1 VKHTLRLAIWAAAT
15 WFATAATAGGTYRI
29 SGVVV
34 NSLNGK
40 PLAQTRVMV
49 ASDDGSAKE
58 VEMTTAAD
66 GRFLF
71 EGLPA
76 GSFTLSAER
85 KNYLFQK
92 YGQHADYA
100 STASSVMTGPGGV
113 SEGLTFTLYPQASI
127 RGKVVDERG
136 EPVWYAHMQLL
147 VQVRGARNEFLVRK
161 VVPTDDTGE
170 YRFSG
175 LPPMDCQVLAV
186 VPITTDGEGLA
197 PEYYS
202 NITDPNAV
210 TPIHL
215 KPGEEF
221 VADFILRRSRGV
233 KVTVDGPS
241 GIAGGNTSE
250 LMVLFA
256 QGPQGAEVSANTLEP
271 GSGRTFYHVQP
282 GRYKLLLGDVHSTF
296 ATSHW
301 IDVGQE
307 DVTVKLPFPDPPE
320 VTARVRVVN
329 GDAGLLQKVMLR
341 LHVFNDAG
349 NNTRPLGKDGT
360 AVFPAM
366 ASGRYAISLGTS
378 DLYVKSV
385 TARNAKVIDG
395 LLDLPDTGPVQLE
408 IVAAGDAGSVKGK
421 VVAQGKPVCGA
432 NVVLAPATASE
443 NSADYHG
450 YQSDSDGTFDF
461 RGVKPGDYLLFAT
474 DDWQLEFGNRA
485 AIQKY
490 LREAKAVK
498 AAANGVLEMQI
509 EPLTANDIR

>member
-1 VKHTLRLAIWAAAT
+1 MKYTSRLAIWAAAT
-15 WFATAATAGGTYRI
+15 LVATSVTAGEKYRI

-34 NSLNGK
+34 SSLTGK

-49 ASDDGSAKE
+49 EPDDGSAKGI
-58 VEMTTAAD
+58 EMTTAAD
-66 GRFLF
+66 GRFVF

-76 GSFTLSAER
+76 GSFTLSGER

-92 YGQHADYA
+92 YGQHPDYG
-100 STASSVMTGPGGV
+100 STASSVITGPSGV
-113 SEGLTFTLYPQASI
+113 SEDLKFTLYPQSAI

-136 EPVWYAHMQLL
+136 DPVWYAHMQLL
-147 VQVRGARNEFLVRK
+147 VQVHGARKEFLVRK
-161 VVPTDDTGE
+161 VVATDDTGE

-186 VPITTDGEGLA
+186 VPITPDREGYA
-197 PEYYS
+197 PQYYP
-202 NITDPNAV
+202 NIADPNAV

-215 KPGEEF
+215 SPGEEF
-221 VADFILRRSRGV
+221 TADFILRRSRGV
-233 KVTVDGPS
+233 NVTVDGAS
-241 GIAGGNTSE
+241 GIAGGNASE
-250 LMVLFA
+250 LLALFA

-271 GSGRTFYHVQP
+271 GSGRTFYHVHP
-282 GRYKLLLGDVHSTF
+282 GRYKLLIGDVRTTF

-307 DVTVKLPFPDPPE
+307 DVTVKLPFADPPD
-320 VTARVRVVN
+320 VTARVHVVN
-329 GDAGLLQKVMLR
+329 GDAALLQKVMLR

-378 DLYVKSV
+378 DLYIKSV
-385 TARNAKVIDG
+385 TARNAKVVDG
-395 LLDLPDTGPVQLE
+395 LLDMPDTGPVQLD
-408 IVAAGDAGSVKGK
+408 ILAAGDAANVKGK

-432 NVVLAPATASE
+432 LVVLAPAKASE

-450 YQSDSDGTFDF
+450 YQSDSDGTFDIH
-461 RGVKPGDYLLFAT
+461 GVKPGDYFLFAT
-474 DDWQLEFGNRA
+474 EEWQLEYGVRA
-485 AIQKY
+485 AIERY
-490 LREAKAVK
+490 LPNAKAVR
-498 AAANGVLEMQI
+498 AGPNGVIEMQV
-509 EPLTANDIR
+509 EPLAAGHVR

>member
-1 VKHTLRLAIWAAAT
+1 
-15 WFATAATAGGTYRI
+15 
-29 SGVVV
+29 
-34 NSLNGK
+34 
-40 PLAQTRVMV
+40 
-49 ASDDGSAKE
+49 
-58 VEMTTAAD
+58 
-66 GRFLF
+66 
-71 EGLPA
+71 
-76 GSFTLSAER
+76 
-85 KNYLFQK
+85 
-92 YGQHADYA
+92 
-100 STASSVMTGPGGV
+100 
-113 SEGLTFTLYPQASI
+113 
-127 RGKVVDERG
+127 
-136 EPVWYAHMQLL
+136 
-147 VQVRGARNEFLVRK
+147 
-161 VVPTDDTGE
+161 
-170 YRFSG
+170 
-175 LPPMDCQVLAV
+175 
-186 VPITTDGEGLA
+186 
-197 PEYYS
+197 
-202 NITDPNAV
+202 
-210 TPIHL
+210 
-215 KPGEEF
+215 
-221 VADFILRRSRGV
+221 
-233 KVTVDGPS
+233 
-241 GIAGGNTSE
+241 
-250 LMVLFA
+250 
-256 QGPQGAEVSANTLEP
+256 
-271 GSGRTFYHVQP
+271 
-282 GRYKLLLGDVHSTF
+282 
-296 ATSHW
+296 
-301 IDVGQE
+301 
-307 DVTVKLPFPDPPE
+307 
-320 VTARVRVVN
+320 
-329 GDAGLLQKVMLR
+329 MLR